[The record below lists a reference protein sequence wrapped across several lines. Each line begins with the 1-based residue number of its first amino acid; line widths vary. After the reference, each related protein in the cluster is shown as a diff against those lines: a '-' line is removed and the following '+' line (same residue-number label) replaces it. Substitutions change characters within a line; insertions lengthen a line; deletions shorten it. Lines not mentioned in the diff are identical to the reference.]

1 MKDELKRIKAG
12 LLAGV
17 MCLTLSGCASS
28 NGFEFGCATNREI
41 AVYRN
46 SAVNN
51 TFIGKCY
58 VAEVYNKLTE
68 SNELYIVS
76 AHKNEEYVAYD
87 DVFTPYSVMFTDDNE
102 RNNFFVFKKVI
113 PLVDYINALGL
124 VKHSYTYSYFQE
136 ILKAISEVHEYED
149 NLELTK

>member
-1 MKDELKRIKAG
+1 MKDELTRIKAG

-17 MCLTLSGCASS
+17 LTLSLTGCASS
-28 NGFEFGCATNREI
+28 NGFEFGSTSNREI
-41 AVYRN
+41 GVVYN
-46 SAVNN
+46 STVNN

-58 VAEVYNKLTE
+58 VAEVYNKLTD
-68 SNELYIVS
+68 STELYIVS
-76 AHKNEEYVAYD
+76 AHKNEEYVAYN

-124 VKHSYTYSYFQE
+124 VKHSYTYSDFQE
-136 ILKAISEVHEYED
+136 ILKAIGEVHEYED

>member
-1 MKDELKRIKAG
+1 MKDELTRIKAG

-17 MCLTLSGCASS
+17 LTLSLTGCASS
-28 NGFEFGCATNREI
+28 NGFEFTSTSNREI
-41 AVYRN
+41 GVVHN

-68 SNELYIVS
+68 CNELYIVS
-76 AHKNEEYVAYD
+76 AQKNEEYTVYN

-102 RNNFFVFKKVI
+102 NNNFFVFKRVI
-113 PLVDYINALGL
+113 PLVDYVNALGL
-124 VKHSYTYSYFQE
+124 VKYSYTYTDLQD
-136 ILKAISEVHEYED
+136 ILKAIGEVHEYED
-149 NLELTK
+149 NMELTK